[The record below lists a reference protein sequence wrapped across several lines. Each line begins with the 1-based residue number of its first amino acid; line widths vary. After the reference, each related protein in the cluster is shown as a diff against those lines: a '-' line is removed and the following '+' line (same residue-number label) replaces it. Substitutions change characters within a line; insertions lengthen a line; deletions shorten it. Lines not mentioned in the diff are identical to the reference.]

1 MLSYGAAC
9 YTQCGTIQ
17 ARVLRKP
24 VCACFCIETLS
35 FKSSLVEFCEAETN
49 VFFFHRNAVQLMG
62 AEISIQCFHKIFH
75 LFHQIYKVRQK
86 LMQIRVS
93 SSIQLQK
100 SEDFHIMNND
110 QDKGIF

>member
-35 FKSSLVEFCEAETN
+35 FKSSLVEFCEAKTN
-49 VFFFHRNAVQLMG
+49 VFFFSSQCG
-62 AEISIQCFHKIFH
+62 AAYGRRDINSMFPQNISFI
-75 LFHQIYKVRQK
+75 
-86 LMQIRVS
+86 S
-93 SSIQLQK
+93 SDLQ
-100 SEDFHIMNND
+100 S
-110 QDKGIF
+110 